1 MGEEGSP
8 NMSAQT
14 MKRAI
19 RQRIIADREQLPA
32 NLRAQFSSGI
42 SQRILQ
48 MPVYQAARTVLGY
61 MSFGAEFVSD
71 SLMQQVLADG
81 KQLLLPKVNLDRNEL
96 DLYRVTALQHD
107 LAPGLW
113 GIREPLLEQCV
124 RVDTL
129 EEVDFA
135 LLPGV
140 AFGRDGARLGY
151 GGGFYDKLLARIND
165 GDGAHRLALVAAAYT
180 MQIVAGIPQE
190 DTDRKVEWLV
200 TEIETIEC
208 GRVGGAARNPPNK
221 S

>member
-14 MKRAI
+14 MKQAI

-32 NLRAQFSSGI
+32 NLRAQFSGEI

-81 KQLLLPKVNLDRNEL
+81 KQLLLPKVNRDRNEL
-96 DLYRVTALQHD
+96 DLYRVTDLQHD

-140 AFGRDGARLGY
+140 AFGRDGTRLGY
-151 GGGFYDKLLARIND
+151 GGGFYDKLLAHLT
-165 GDGAHRLALVAAAYT
+165 HRPALVAAAYT
-180 MQIVAGIPQE
+180 IQIVAGIPQE
-190 DTDRKVEWLV
+190 ATDRKVEWLV
-200 TEIETIEC
+200 TEIETIDC
-208 GRVGGAARNPPNK
+208 

>member
-14 MKRAI
+14 MKQAI

-32 NLRAQFSSGI
+32 NLRAQFSGEI

-81 KQLLLPKVNLDRNEL
+81 KQLLLPKVNRDRNEL
-96 DLYRVTALQHD
+96 DLYRVTDLQHD

-140 AFGRDGARLGY
+140 AFGRDGTRLGY
-151 GGGFYDKLLARIND
+151 GGGFYDKLLAHLT
-165 GDGAHRLALVAAAYT
+165 HRLALVAAAYT
-180 MQIVAGIPQE
+180 IQIVAGIPQE
-190 DTDRKVEWLV
+190 ATDRKVEWLV
-200 TEIETIEC
+200 TEIETIVC
-208 GRVGGAARNPPNK
+208 AV
-221 S
+221 